1 MMNISEL
8 YRGCRSFRRF
18 KQEPLPE
25 ELLHEMMENARIAS
39 SAHNAQPGRY
49 VVVTKKEVLE
59 AMHPLVV
66 FASSLPRELGEPK
79 ADEQPTAYV
88 VVSKMAGA
96 DESFCDM
103 DLGLAVDAMVMTA
116 WEAGFGSCLLGSINI
131 PEIQKLLSIPEEE
144 TIRLVVAFGKPDHE
158 STLVGP
164 REDGSLKYYLDDEK
178 NYYVPKRSFEE
189 VVRFI

>member
-1 MMNISEL
+1 MNISEL
-8 YRGCRSFRRF
+8 YRKCRSFRRF

-25 ELLHEMMENARIAS
+25 KLLYEMMENARIAS

-49 VVVTKKEVLE
+49 VVVTEKKVLE

-79 ADEQPTAYV
+79 ADEQPVAYV

-96 DESFCDM
+96 DEAFCDM
-103 DLGLAVDAMVMTA
+103 DLGLAIDAMVMTA

-131 PEIQKLLSIPEEE
+131 SKIQKLLSIPEDE
-144 TIRLVVAFGKPDHE
+144 TIRLVVAFGKPAHE
-158 STLVGP
+158 STIVGP
-164 REDGSLKYYLDDEK
+164 REDGSLKYYLDDK
-178 NYYVPKRSFEE
+178 RDYYVPKRNFEE
-189 VVRFI
+189 VVRFVR